1 MVSVRKL
8 ALVPIEDLERL
19 SQSSSTGGEDAWMGT
34 LRTVDVPAPAVPAA
48 SPVVSDLAPKK
59 KMGPP
64 LPAEAEPPA
73 RAPTPPLPPGQGG
86 KGEDGEEPTTGEASL
101 PQLKSKKKKK
111 EEKETPVYVPR
122 TTTGKRASSAQQKE
136 EAGVWRPPGR
146 LAAGPPRRRWIH
158 L

>member
-101 PQLKSKKKKK
+101 PQLKSKKKK